1 MLFKKKDPKTQNVE
15 GIQASGPLTIYQA
28 SDSAQIRVETH
39 VKRTAAKVQVVDVSI
54 VEDDDYPNPI
64 LDIKLRNSGDEVAF
78 VKSIEFQTVQHWDI
92 FTDNHPSLKSVSA
105 AYEVSISETAP
116 SRAHY
121 KISHEIKPQETDRIQ
136 IRLSTEYF
144 GDPVGLSIFLL
155 DAEITYNED
164 NLKGKLPS
172 LLLNIQPSVVVQG
185 SYFPGYSKGTITRN
199 KAVAK
204 TVLGLS
210 LGEMIV
216 QDGILEALE
225 SWLQAPAEGG

>member
-1 MLFKKKDPKTQNVE
+1 MLFKKKDPKAQNVE
-15 GIQASGPLTIYQA
+15 GIQASGPVTIYQA
-28 SDSAQIRVETH
+28 SDSAQIRVESH
-39 VKRTAAKVQVVDVSI
+39 VKRTAAKVQVVDVSV

-78 VKSIEFQTVQHWDI
+78 VKSIGFQTVQHWDI
-92 FTDNHPSLKSVSA
+92 FTDTHPSLKPVSATYDVSVSEA
-105 AYEVSISETAP
+105 VT

-155 DAEITYNED
+155 DAEIIYNED
-164 NLKGKLPS
+164 NSKGKLPT
-172 LLLNIQPSVVVQG
+172 LLLNIQPSVFVQA
-185 SYFPGYSKGTITRN
+185 SYFPGYSKGTISRN

-204 TVLGLS
+204 TVLGLP
-210 LGEMIV
+210 LGEMVV
-216 QDGILEALE
+216 QGGIPEALE
-225 SWLQAPAEGG
+225 SWLQAPAEG